1 MKEQDLNK
9 HLDNII
15 IKGLIREAQQDDADF
30 EAAMRKISD
39 EDFERIVGCHT
50 YAKPKEVCLSYDM
63 QSPDSHS
70 IAHDMDL
77 LKSRSMTDDFDSIS
91 EWGAETTQQK
101 KSENAKRKL
110 LKPWLVSTVAA
121 VAVILIVLIPTLNYM
136 NNMEGKLCDSALYAS
151 EYFISPARGGFDVA
165 TASTEEIEKELP
177 ALEASYKELGIPASG
192 ADIEEVYEFEEAGW
206 NLAVAYLRLHKK
218 SNAVAVLQVLAYGDY
233 PHGDTGLNEHCAELL
248 KSLK

>member
-15 IKGLIREAQQDDADF
+15 IKGLIREAQQDDADL

-39 EDFERIVGCHT
+39 EDFERIVG
-50 YAKPKEVCLSYDM
+50 
-63 QSPDSHS
+63 SHS
-70 IAHDMDL
+70 YAEVEKNKVCCSKLPPKSVCMDWDITSDL
-77 LKSRSMTDDFDSIS
+77 SF
-91 EWGAETTQQK
+91 EENNFETPQPK
-101 KSENAKRKL
+101 KSKNAKRKL
-110 LKPWLVSTVAA
+110 LMPWLVSTVAA
-121 VAVILIVLIPTLNYM
+121 VAVILIVLIPTVHYM

-177 ALEASYKELGIPASG
+177 SLEARYKELATPGKT
-192 ADIEEVYEFEEAGW
+192 ADIEVVYEFEEAGW

-218 SNAVAVLQVLAYGDY
+218 SDAVAVLQVLAYGDY
-233 PHGDTGLNEHCAELL
+233 PHGDTGINEHCAELL
-248 KSLK
+248 KYLK